1 MAASAASTSAFAPP
15 ARYGL
20 IEPGLYRS
28 AFPTPDNFGHLRLLG
43 LRTVVNLS
51 QEALTRAASV
61 FLAENGI
68 LLADVGLQ
76 VWTHP
81 KCEPISHELIKE
93 AMRFVLDRAH
103 HPLLVVSASGT
114 HQVGAL
120 VGCLRRLQR
129 WTLAAT
135 LAEYRLYA
143 APSPR
148 LAVEQF
154 IELWDCDLLTLP
166 ADVPSWFARQ
176 LEMLEDDRE
185 LLARMVAEEG
195 ASSLSGSYQGAAR
208 SSVGGGSLSR
218 GASNLASPLQAPAAS
233 VSAPAPLP
241 LPAAISDGVLPDASP
256 SAADAPMALEP
267 EDEAAIE
274 AIAGAAYY
282 GDATSAAQYF
292 DVKGL
297 LAPPGTKTSIIDP
310 RDD

>member
-1 MAASAASTSAFAPP
+1 M
-15 ARYGL
+15 
-20 IEPGLYRS
+20 
-28 AFPTPDNFGHLRLLG
+28 
-43 LRTVVNLS
+43 
-51 QEALTRAASV
+51 RAD
-61 FLAENGI
+61 L
-68 LLADVGLQ
+68 
-76 VWTHP
+76 
-81 KCEPISHELIKE
+81 HELIKE
-93 AMRFVLDRAH
+93 AMRVVLDRAH

-256 SAADAPMALEP
+256 SPPTLQWHWSRRTKLRSRP
-267 EDEAAIE
+267 
-274 AIAGAAYY
+274 
-282 GDATSAAQYF
+282 SP
-292 DVKGL
+292 
-297 LAPPGTKTSIIDP
+297 APPTMAMPPPQRSILTSRDCWRLPGPKP
-310 RDD
+310 RSSTRATTEARA